1 MIPTQKIKYIDGK
14 MDLGIMID
22 WKLVRKEWDKLHIP
36 TEYEYPIPAAADPAK
51 VGYIIDMSE
60 RSRGKTTGKLIVG
73 LICYKLYGIKLHYL
87 CQVSSTA
94 EPKMIRDLYDTVISC
109 GYIEKIFGD
118 GWNSISYYGKR
129 WTLQE
134 LDDDGQMKRT
144 DDDWCTICFGCDEA
158 PKLKSK
164 YNCPRGD
171 LIFYDEFIGPYY
183 GYNDFLWFTDLCKTI
198 IRDRR
203 SPLIFMSANTIDR
216 QSPWFD
222 EFAIR
227 PEVEALS
234 MGAHAV
240 ISTDLGTHIYI
251 RIMAPDRSEKR
262 EKVNRRFWGFNS
274 PRLNA
279 ISGRGTWAT
288 ETFPHIPSA
297 GADKDRGDTV
307 EQREGRLYLEHQ
319 GMLLRLRVME
329 HSRLGFVVYVTPATR
344 THDDS
349 IIYTVGE
356 ITDKQHVFGTAKGTA
371 AEIPWMLYQRNLWFY
386 SSNSVGMVVRAYT
399 AALTQARQR
408 MRV

>member
-1 MIPTQKIKYIDGK
+1 MIPTQKIRYIGGK
-14 MDLGIMID
+14 QELGIVID
-22 WKLVRKEWDKLHIP
+22 WKLVRKEWDRLKIP
-36 TEYEYPIPAAADPAK
+36 PEYEYPIPAAADPAK
-51 VGYIIDMSE
+51 VGYIIDMSD
-60 RSRGKTTGKLIVG
+60 RSRGKTTGKLILA
-73 LICYKLYGIKLHYL
+73 LILYKLYGIKLHYL

-109 GYIEKIFGD
+109 HYIIKIFGD
-118 GWNSISYYGKR
+118 GWNHISYYGKR
-129 WTLQE
+129 WTLE
-134 LDDDGQMKRT
+134 KMDDDGKTIET
-144 DDDWCTICFGCDEA
+144 DDDWCCICFGCDEA

-171 LIFYDEFIGPYY
+171 MIFYDEFIGAYY

-198 IRDRR
+198 IRDRQ

-234 MGAHAV
+234 MGSHAV
-240 ISTDLGTHIYI
+240 IATDLGTHIYI

-279 ISGRGTWAT
+279 ISGRGEWAT
-288 ETFPHIPSA
+288 ETFPHIPSVA
-297 GADKDRGDTV
+297 ADRERGDTV

-319 GMLLRLRVME
+319 GMLLRLRIME
-329 HSRLGFVVYVTPATR
+329 HSRLGLVVYVSPASR
-344 THDDS
+344 LHDDS
-349 IIYTVGE
+349 IVYTVGE
-356 ITDKQHVFGTAKGTA
+356 ITDKNHVFGTAKGTA
-371 AEIPWMLYQRNLWFY
+371 AEVPWILYQRNLWYY
-386 SSNSVGMVVRAYT
+386 SSNAVGMVVKAYT
-399 AALTQARQR
+399 MAMVQCRQR

>member
-14 MDLGIMID
+14 QELGLLIN
-22 WKLVRKEWDKLHIP
+22 WKIVRKEWDRLHIP
-36 TEYEYPIPAAADPAK
+36 PEYEYPIPQEADPAK

-60 RSRGKTTGKLIVG
+60 RSRGKTTGKLILG
-73 LICYKLYGIKLHYL
+73 LILYKLYGVKLHYL
-87 CQVSSTA
+87 VQVSSTA
-94 EPKMIRDLYDTVISC
+94 EPKMIRDLYDTVMSC
-109 GYIEKIFGD
+109 HYIERIFD
-118 GWNSISYYGKR
+118 DQWDSITYYGKR
-129 WTLQE
+129 WTLQK
-134 LDDDGQMKRT
+134 LDDDGKVAET
-144 DDDWCTICFGCDEA
+144 DDEWCTICFGCDEA

-164 YNCPRGD
+164 YNCPKGD

-234 MGAHAV
+234 MGSHAV

-251 RIMAPDRSEKR
+251 RIMAPDKSEKR

-279 ISGRGTWAT
+279 ISGRGEWAT
-288 ETFPHIPSA
+288 ESFPHIPSA
-297 GADKDRGDTV
+297 NMDKERGDDVT
-307 EQREGRLYLEHQ
+307 EREGRLYLEHQ
-319 GMLLRLRVME
+319 GMLLRLRIME
-329 HSRLGFVVYVTPATR
+329 HTRLGICVYVTPATKV
-344 THDDS
+344 HDDS

-356 ITDKQHVFGTAKGTA
+356 ITDKRYVYGIGKGTPL
-371 AEIPWMLYQRNLWFY
+371 ELPWLLYQRNLWFY
-386 SSNSVGMVVRAYT
+386 SRNNVGMVIRAYT
-399 AALTQARQR
+399 MYMQQARQR